1 MSGVFF
7 LIGRLEVW
15 KNLLTYLTI
24 DFFLYKAFTTFGVE
38 NCAFHFLGDGESL
51 VDGRV
56 LARTCSC
63 PRGRWGCCAHA
74 WASP

>member
-51 VDGRV
+51 VDEAVGQLLHLTLLHCKHEIV
-56 LARTCSC
+56 
-63 PRGRWGCCAHA
+63 
-74 WASP
+74 SPVVS